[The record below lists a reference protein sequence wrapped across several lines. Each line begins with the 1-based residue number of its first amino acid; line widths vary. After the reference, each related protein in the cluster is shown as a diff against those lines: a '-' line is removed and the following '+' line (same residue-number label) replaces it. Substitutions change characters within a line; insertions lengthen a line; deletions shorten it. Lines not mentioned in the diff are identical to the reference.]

1 MHIGKTSIQGKLLR
15 VILLI
20 NVAVLLFT
28 CTVFFAYEYVTF
40 RQGRLRELNAL
51 GKIIASNSTAALA
64 FDDRTTAREILNAL
78 QAETRITAASL
89 YDKNGK
95 LFSHFPDDLAV
106 TSLPSPPPADGF
118 VFSSDCLEG
127 VLDVTQGTKRLGTLY
142 LRYSIQALY
151 ERMTVY
157 LGLVVI
163 MIMMSSLLAYLLF
176 RRLQKRISKPIIAL
190 AETAHAIADRQDFS
204 VRAVKES
211 EDEVGLFTDAF
222 NEMLNQIQRQNT
234 ALTESS
240 DRLRAVLNSAL
251 SGVIVIDAQGMIIDW
266 NERAEKIFGW
276 SRDEALGQ
284 DLAATI
290 IPENHRDAHRKG
302 ILHFINTG
310 EGPVL
315 NKLMELTAVRRN
327 GNEFPVELSV
337 SALKANSTLT
347 FCGFITDI
355 TERKKT
361 EEAIHT
367 FNQKLEQMVVDRTSE
382 LQFANH
388 ELEAFSYSVSHD
400 LRAPLRSIHGYVS
413 ILLESYGPMLDDEA
427 HRIINVIMRNS
438 QRMGQLI
445 DDLLAFSRLGRKELS
460 RSNIPMDEM
469 IENVIDEFRRS
480 GACENTAIN
489 IHRIPPALGD
499 HTTVRQVWVNLISNA
514 LKYSRGKEKPTL
526 EIGSFEENDVVT
538 YYVKDNGAG
547 FDMAYYDKLFGVFQR
562 LHSTKEFEGTGVGL
576 AMVQRIIFKHGGKI
590 WAEAKVNAGATF
602 YFTLT
607 ADGQA

>member
-20 NVAVLLFT
+20 NGAVLLFT

-64 FDDRTTAREILNAL
+64 FDDRAAAREILNAL

-89 YDKNGK
+89 YDTDGK
-95 LFSHFPDDLAV
+95 LFSHFPDGLSV
-106 TSLPSPPPADGF
+106 TSLPTPPPADGF

-290 IPENHRDAHRKG
+290 IPENHREAHRKG

-327 GNEFPVELSV
+327 GDEFPVELSV

-367 FNQKLEQMVVDRTSE
+367 FNQKLEQMVVDRTAE

-427 HRIINVIMRNS
+427 HRIINVITRNS

-460 RSNIPMDEM
+460 RSNIPMGEM

-499 HTTVRQVWVNLISNA
+499 NTTVRQVWVNLISNA

-607 ADGQA
+607 ADSQA